1 VDPQEVLAVL
11 GVETEPEVDE
21 KEDAPMPFFM
31 GESLEEEIDRLLDE
45 TMNKVDSKELEE
57 MSSMSGG
64 SVEGYSG
71 GGKKKSLI
79 REEEPEVVEEVLN
92 YLLSKMEIL

>member
-1 VDPQEVLAVL
+1 MSEQEVFEAL
-11 GVETEPEVDE
+11 GVELEPEVDE

-31 GESLEEEIDRLLDE
+31 GEGG
-45 TMNKVDSKELEE
+45 ELEE

-64 SVEGYSG
+64 NVEGYSG

>member
-11 GVETEPEVDE
+11 GVEAEPEVGE

-31 GESLEEEIDRLLDE
+31 GEGD
-45 TMNKVDSKELEE
+45 ELEE